1 MRVIYFWKSD
11 RGFEASGSNKVLG
24 IIGFLS
30 KHEIWPVVPRQLDAS
45 GLLLRPGRIG
55 IVVISPG
62 MDPIHDLYSGR
73 TKSGVSRSL
82 KNQSYIFQPV
92 LRIQAGCRYFY
103 RVFTPS
109 RKRTGAR
116 QAQILFLII

>member
-73 TKSGVSRSL
+73 TKSSISRSL
-82 KNQSYIFQPV
+82 KNQPYVLQPMFC
-92 LRIQAGCRYFY
+92 IQASCCYFY
-103 RVFTPS
+103 RVLATS
-109 RKRTGAR
+109 RK
-116 QAQILFLII
+116 